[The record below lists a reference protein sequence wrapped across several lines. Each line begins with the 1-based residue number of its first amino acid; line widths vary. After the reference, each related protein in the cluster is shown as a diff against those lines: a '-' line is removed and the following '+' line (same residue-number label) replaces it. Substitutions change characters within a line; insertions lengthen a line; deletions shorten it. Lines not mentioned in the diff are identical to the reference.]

1 MGDMAVNKMKVY
13 IVWVN
18 YGSEGW
24 KPFEYQSL
32 DKIGEDLL
40 AMVYPFSGG
49 CPIKI
54 TEEIKI
60 QFYKNEKEG

>member
-1 MGDMAVNKMKVY
+1 MPKKDRMKVY

-24 KPFEYQSL
+24 KPFEYSSL
-32 DKIGEDLL
+32 DEIGKALL
-40 AMVYPFSGG
+40 AMIYPFSGG

-60 QFYKNEKEG
+60 QLNEKQK